1 LNTASC
7 IGVGTLTRFG
17 AKGVASN
24 KYQAIYVQDK
34 WQPISQL
41 TLNLGVR
48 VESENLPA
56 FNTGEGM
63 GGQPISF
70 GWGDKIAP
78 RLGFAWDPFGKG
90 RTKIYGSYGWFFDRL
105 KFELPRGS
113 FGGNFYRID
122 YFPITQAN
130 SGYSYY
136 TPSRI
141 LGSFTDPIGGG
152 NPSTSGGLSQLQRDF
167 RIPSNLTRDQ
177 FIALGLEPT
186 GVAPDLKAFRQDE
199 LTFGFDHELT
209 NSYVF
214 QVRYT
219 NKKVAH
225 AIEDHAILGL
235 RESEA
240 YWIGNPGEG
249 TVLEADT
256 AAGYA
261 KSTKPERVYN
271 GLEFVL
277 NKRLSH
283 NYFFNV
289 NYTLSGLYGNYSGLA
304 SSDENGRTSP
314 GVNRF
319 FDYIIN
325 GFTATG
331 EPDNGYLATDRR
343 HAFKAYGGYS
353 FNWWGSKSQTTDF
366 SIFQQ
371 VLQGTPQTTFISVVA
386 TSVPLSKRGDMGRT
400 PTYYQTDLGVTHR
413 FKFGNDNRYALVGDL
428 YITNALNNNAVTR
441 FINSRYRVSNTI
453 TGSQIDPCYSS
464 NYDPVTG
471 IVIRPASC
479 AAPAPHETLT
489 TALNMVLNGQ
499 IGPQL
504 AAKEA
509 TPRNL
514 LYGEAASYQEPRGV
528 RFGIRFIF

>member
-1 LNTASC
+1 
-7 IGVGTLTRFG
+7 
-17 AKGVASN
+17 
-24 KYQAIYVQDK
+24 
-34 WQPISQL
+34 
-41 TLNLGVR
+41 
-48 VESENLPA
+48 
-56 FNTGEGM
+56 
-63 GGQPISF
+63 
-70 GWGDKIAP
+70 
-78 RLGFAWDPFGKG
+78 
-90 RTKIYGSYGWFFDRL
+90 
-105 KFELPRGS
+105 
-113 FGGNFYRID
+113 
-122 YFPITQAN
+122 
-130 SGYSYY
+130 
-136 TPSRI
+136 
-141 LGSFTDPIGGG
+141 
-152 NPSTSGGLSQLQRDF
+152 
-167 RIPSNLTRDQ
+167 
-177 FIALGLEPT
+177 LEPT

-464 NYDPVTG
+464 TYDSMGV
-471 IVIRPASC
+471 VIRPASC
-479 AAPAPHETLT
+479 AAPAPVHETLT